1 MIEKEKLF
9 CAIGDEPIQ
18 MIEASEYINNLFNES
33 TGFERCVSELVNNDS
48 WADFKHSVSSPSLFC
63 QKRLFEV
70 NVKVKPTKVGEQILV
85 DILDSA
91 GSEDVFYL
99 KISFNYKC

>member
-33 TGFERCVSELVNNDS
+33 TGFERCVSELVNNDT

-63 QKRLFEV
+63 QKRLFEI
-70 NVKVKPTKVGEQILV
+70 NDPDLYKPVTLELNPELNDKP
-85 DILDSA
+85 S
-91 GSEDVFYL
+91 
-99 KISFNYKC
+99 